1 MKFSKKLWRIF
12 SRIVTGHWEGASRCV
27 ALPGAREARPP
38 LGRGHESLDGSQHR
52 GVDSSRPGRSSAS
65 SLLGWSFMR
74 RSSRSQS
81 IIRWT
86 LSRLVSPSSAF
97 PFPPLS
103 GCFHFGVLG
112 PTFKSL
118 SMPDSSPKLNTT
130 TSISSSKTSR
140 SVWKNNLE

>member
-1 MKFSKKLWRIF
+1 MGEFF
-12 SRIVTGHWEGASRCV
+12 PEFQHTGHWEGASRCV

-38 LGRGHESLDGSQHR
+38 SGAGQREAGRESAPGSGQLPAR
-52 GVDSSRPGRSSAS
+52 SQLRLRPSRVG
-65 SLLGWSFMR
+65 LLCEP

-86 LSRLVSPSSAF
+86 LLRLVSPSSAF

-118 SMPDSSPKLNTT
+118 SMPDFKPQTQHYNLHF
-130 TSISSSKTSR
+130 SSKTSR
-140 SVWKNNLE
+140 SVFEKII